1 MARNTRTFSDLD
13 FNFFANPVTGDVS
26 RKYDENAIKQSIKNL
41 VMTNHYE
48 RPFHPEIGSQIN
60 SLLFEQFSPLL
71 QGMLERS
78 IINTISNFE
87 PRVELLEVLVNLNP
101 DNQSVLVTITFRIV
115 NTQTPITVDLT
126 LQRTR

>member
-13 FNFFANPVTGDVS
+13 LNFIANPVTGDIS
-26 RKYDENAIKQSIKNL
+26 RKYDVNAIKQSIKNL

-60 SLLFEQFSPLL
+60 SLLFEPFTPLL
-71 QGMLERS
+71 QGMLEQA
-78 IINTISNFE
+78 IINTINNYE
-87 PRVELLEVLVNLNP
+87 PRVQLLGVVANLNP
-101 DNQSVLVTITFRIV
+101 DNYTVYITITFRIV
-115 NTQTPITVDLT
+115 NTEQPLVVDLT